1 MEKTSSSK
9 EKLAP
14 YTYVTA
20 SPDGKKL
27 GFITGSM
34 ESPPRR
40 RIFVGLVSATAL
52 LLCVLLLLGWII
64 PYVGFGNIHPSVPI
78 VTGVALI
85 WILGTIVWA
94 TLDIVLHTMTGH
106 RLPGASRLRGLGIR
120 IFLPAMEVIGK
131 IFGFSVP
138 EVRRSFIKVS
148 NQATLEYGG
157 LVSPKEL
164 LILIPHCLQRADCDI
179 RINHRIEACKECGRC
194 PLASILA
201 LRRHYGVHVAVAT
214 GGSIA
219 RRIIVQLRPKFIIAV
234 ACERD
239 LASGIQDAY
248 PQPVFGILNS
258 RPDGPCINTLV
269 SAELVEDA
277 IRYFL
282 RPQDGEGKERLFV
295 ETAVGSSPSVF
306 FHSPS

>member
-1 MEKTSSSK
+1 MEKFPLSK
-9 EKLAP
+9 QKLAP
-14 YTYVTA
+14 FTYVTA
-20 SPDGKKL
+20 SPEGKKL

-34 ESPPRR
+34 ESPPRK

-52 LLCVLLLLGWII
+52 LLCLVLLLGWII

-78 VTGVALI
+78 VTGIGLI
-85 WILGTIVWA
+85 WVLGTIVWA
-94 TLDIVLHTMTGH
+94 TLDVVLQTMTGR
-106 RLPGASRLRGLGIR
+106 RLPGASRLRGIGIR
-120 IFLPAMEVIGK
+120 VFLPAMEVIGK
-131 IFGFSVP
+131 FFGFSVP

-148 NQATLEYGG
+148 NQATLEHAG
-157 LVSPKEL
+157 LVPAEQL
-164 LILIPHCLQRADCDI
+164 LILIPHCIQRADCDI
-179 RINHRIEACKECGRC
+179 RINHRIEACKECGKC
-194 PLASILA
+194 PLADILA

-269 SAELVEDA
+269 STCLLEDA

-282 RPQDGEGKERLFV
+282 TSHDVEGKARLFG
-295 ETAVGSSPSVF
+295 EDSAE
-306 FHSPS
+306 